1 MLEFLHSLDQS
12 AQDRLSWQ
20 FLLSA
25 VKTIESQHCRVFWQ
39 VDEHTLEISCEHSE
53 STRDVLGYS
62 NDDGWSYSDN
72 LPPIFKA
79 VFDLYL
85 PVITK
90 PANSAVFVVG
100 HLGQSIDSQIAT
112 DTGDSFYVT
121 GEENRKHLHCLR
133 ALCHAVVVGAGT
145 VRADNP
151 QLTTRAVP
159 GANPVRVVIDPRAQ
173 LRDPLKL
180 FSDGDAKTVLLHQS
194 SCDLSALDM
203 AFGPLIEDASG
214 NRSHQVERW
223 TVPGTDGDMPVASI
237 VALLESRGLTRLF
250 VEGGGI
256 TVGRFFEAGL
266 LHRLHIAIAPL
277 LVGAGTPSLQLPGS
291 PTMLDAHRPNGS
303 LYSMGDDVMW
313 DFDLTKSV
321 TDGPASATDANGAL
335 QRIY

>member
-112 DTGDSFYVT
+112 
-121 GEENRKHLHCLR
+121 
-133 ALCHAVVVGAGT
+133 
-145 VRADNP
+145 
-151 QLTTRAVP
+151 
-159 GANPVRVVIDPRAQ
+159 
-173 LRDPLKL
+173 
-180 FSDGDAKTVLLHQS
+180 
-194 SCDLSALDM
+194 
-203 AFGPLIEDASG
+203 
-214 NRSHQVERW
+214 RW

-321 TDGPASATDANGAL
+321 TDGPTSATDGNGAL